1 MAAPP
6 GKPSNFKG
14 SVRRLIGYLRAERLM
29 AILIVVMGV
38 ASVALSVLG
47 PKILG
52 HATDIIFTGFI
63 NQSLP
68 GGRDQV
74 RGRRGSA
81 GARATTGR
89 PTWSVR

>member
-1 MAAPP
+1 MWPP
-6 GKPSNFKG
+6 ARKPSNFKG

-38 ASVALSVLG
+38 VSVTLSVLG

-52 HATDIIFTGFI
+52 RATDIIFTGFI

-68 GGRDQV
+68 
-74 RGRRGSA
+74 A
-81 GARATTGR
+81 GATKPEVVAGLRAQGDEGR
-89 PTWSVR
+89 PILSVR